1 MKEHIYTI
9 ALTDA
14 ISEGCSCVMCTLEK
28 KLEQEA
34 VNYFLGPS
42 LMEPDGRTITNE
54 KGFCRRHMYMLFDQN
69 NRLGLGLTLETHL
82 TELIKSFRPVKK
94 SGLFSNSYDAVE
106 SGKKLSALSQSCA
119 LCDKLNEQLNHAAR
133 NFAFLI
139 STEEEFKNNF
149 TQTDGLC
156 LEHMGLIVSQAEKE
170 LSGKKLTEFIDFIY
184 DIQVKKYTA
193 LQEDVHFFTLSFDYR
208 NTEAPSQKVASS
220 VQSAVE
226 QLSKYR

>member
-9 ALTDA
+9 ALTD
-14 ISEGCSCVMCTLEK
+14 SLTESCSCAMCTLEK

-42 LMEPDGRTITNE
+42 LMEPDSRMITNE

-82 TELIKSFRPVKK
+82 TELIKSFRPSKK
-94 SGLFSNSYDAVE
+94 SGLFSSSYDVTE
-106 SGKKLSALSQSCA
+106 SGKKLFSLSQSCT
-119 LCDKLNEQLNHAAR
+119 LCDKLNEQMRHAAR

-139 STEEEFKNNF
+139 STEDEFKSKF

-156 LEHMGLIVSQAEKE
+156 LEHMALVVSQSEKE
-170 LSGKKLTEFIDFIY
+170 LSGKKFTEFIDFLY
-184 DIQVKKYTA
+184 DIQIQKFTE
-193 LQEDVHFFTLSFDYR
+193 LQKDVHSFTLSFDYR
-208 NTEAPSQKVASS
+208 NTEAPSQKVTAS
-220 VQSAVE
+220 VQAAVDR
-226 QLSKYR
+226 LSKYR